1 MYFPVQQVSLFQN
14 NQPKANNNN
23 KTQHERRGWGE
34 FSIIIAKETIIII
47 CPQKME
53 TEGQQK
59 SLCSGDFILVEQV
72 FGLTKERTNKKLQLK
87 DVISIVFLT

>member
-14 NQPKANNNN
+14 NKPKDNNNN
-23 KTQHERRGWGE
+23 KRESEDKRNKKN
-34 FSIIIAKETIIII
+34 SPI

-53 TEGQQK
+53 TEGQQN
-59 SLCSGDFILVEQV
+59 SLCSGDFILVKQV

-87 DVISIVFLT
+87 DVISIVFLK